1 MLMDDNAFAG
11 AVDEVVALYQAVC
24 DHHQANPE
32 EYEILSGMFG
42 TMLGVALDHFVHDID
57 TVEVDTVR
65 MVLHRTVLS
74 ETRLAELA
82 QAGISPYNQPV
93 TREELL
99 QETPGMIPLL
109 LARAV
114 LCRRFHSMPIYPRLM
129 GPSWPSFDKHY
140 ACKLTGD

>member
-1 MLMDDNAFAG
+1 MLMDDDAFAR

-24 DHHQANPE
+24 DHHQANPR

-57 TVEVDTVR
+57 AVEVDAVR
-65 MVLHRTVLS
+65 MMFRRTVLS
-74 ETRLAELA
+74 EERLAELA
-82 QAGISPYNQPV
+82 QAGISPYNRPV

-114 LCRRFHSMPIYPRLM
+114 FCWKFHSMPIHARLM
-129 GPSWPSFDKHY
+129 GPSWPILVKHY
-140 ACKLTGD
+140 ACKLPNF